1 MNAVCK
7 VCGTPLTPYEDKMC
21 DACFERIREEKEEAK
36 ADREISKTEEIFGSE
51 GAYRYYKEGRDYG
64 Y

>member
-1 MNAVCK
+1 MYCK
-7 VCGTPLTPYEDKMC
+7 LC
-21 DACFERIREEKEEAK
+21 DAKIEQIENGLCELCADRLREEKEELK

-64 Y
+64 NC